1 LKWLAGLTAVVL
13 LGMLLIGVSP
23 SDYYS
28 RNRVA
33 WLADRAGLRFE
44 RAGIAVADAI
54 DPLID
59 THIPEFQPFSI
70 EIAFKADSVQ
80 EDGFRFL
87 FLLDAGDEGDQL
99 VMAQWR
105 SSLIIMNGNDYSNRR
120 RKARLT
126 VKSPAAAS
134 PVMQFVTLTS
144 GPEGSRVYSNGRLM
158 DEKKQLRL
166 KIPRARNLR
175 LVIGNSINGR
185 NPWQGEIYG
194 LALYNHALSG
204 AEAAEHFFTFKKIE
218 RFSDPEATQPVML
231 YRLDEKAGGIAN
243 DAAGSMYPLRIPSR
257 LKVLRPRFFFQ
268 TSFDFPFD
276 RDALLGKDVLLN
288 FFGFIPLG
296 FLLAATLAKM
306 GGRAKLL
313 NVWLS
318 LAGGFFISLWIETV
332 QAWLPARSS
341 DLRDLIL
348 NTLGA
353 LAGALCCRL
362 LIRHAGG
369 PTAEKRT

>member
-1 LKWLAGLTAVVL
+1 MKWLAGLTAVVL

-28 RNRVA
+28 RNRVT

-44 RAGIAVADAI
+44 RAGLAVTDAI
-54 DPLID
+54 DPLIR
-59 THIPEFQPFSI
+59 THFPGLQPFSI

-87 FLLDAGDEGDQL
+87 LLLSAGNEGDQL

-105 SSLIIMNGNDYSNRR
+105 SSLTVMNGNDYSNRR
-120 RKARLT
+120 RQGRLT

-134 PVMQFVTLTS
+134 PVVQFVTLTS
-144 GPEGSRVYSNGRLM
+144 GPEGSRVYSNGRLV

-175 LVIGNSINGR
+175 LLTGNSINGR
-185 NPWQGEIYG
+185 NPWQGDIYG
-194 LALYNHALSG
+194 LALHNRVLS
-204 AEAAEHFFTFKKIE
+204 AAETAAHFFEFS
-218 RFSDPEATQPVML
+218 RSGQFSDPETARPVLL
-231 YRLDEKAGGIAN
+231 YRFDEKAGEIAG
-243 DAAGSMYPLRIPSR
+243 DAAGSLYPLRIPPR
-257 LKVLRPRFFFQ
+257 LKVLSPRFFFQ
-268 TSFDFPFD
+268 TARYFPFD

-296 FLLAATLAKM
+296 FLLAATLARM
-306 GGRAKLL
+306 GGRAKRL
-313 NVWLS
+313 NVWLA
-318 LAGGFFISLWIETV
+318 LAGGFLVSLSIETV

-362 LIRHAGG
+362 LIRNAGG
-369 PTAEKRT
+369 PAAETRT